1 MGEMKKILLQDGR
14 CLVIREACVQDAE
27 KLLAYVKKIAGETD
41 YITFAP
47 EEFHVTLEQEIAKIE
62 EYAQTDNQLILVAE
76 IGEEIVGNLDFR
88 GGKYSRTAHAGE
100 FGLSVLKDYWGLS
113 IGKHLLR
120 YLIDWAKKTGKVRK
134 INLRVRVDNE
144 RAIRLYQRLGFVIE
158 GTLKREFYVGGRFI
172 DSYLMGL
179 CVDPK

>member
-1 MGEMKKILLQDGR
+1 
-14 CLVIREACVQDAE
+14 
-27 KLLAYVKKIAGETD
+27 
-41 YITFAP
+41 
-47 EEFHVTLEQEIAKIE
+47 
-62 EYAQTDNQLILVAE
+62 
-76 IGEEIVGNLDFR
+76 
-88 GGKYSRTAHAGE
+88 
-100 FGLSVLKDYWGLS
+100 VLKDYWGLS